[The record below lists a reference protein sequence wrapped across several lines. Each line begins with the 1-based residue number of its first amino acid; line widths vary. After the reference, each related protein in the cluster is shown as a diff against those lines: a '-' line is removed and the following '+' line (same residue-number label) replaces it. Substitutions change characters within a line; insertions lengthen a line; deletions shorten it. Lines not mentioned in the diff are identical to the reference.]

1 MGRFARTIVH
11 PGPIA
16 AERAVAVPC
25 RVEKRKVT
33 LIPGKSMNDAA
44 AAALKNE
51 GFSVG
56 YIRIRNAR
64 VNPLR
69 YVMPAP
75 SPDDTHAAW
84 YSDTC
89 APDGVAVIGDA
100 GMMVG
105 HRDGAPFFHCHG
117 IWRTADGQRR
127 MGHLLPLES
136 QLAEPVEAEAWGIFG
151 ALFDVQDDPE
161 TNFRLFM
168 PVSSPDDRASGKRGF
183 ICRVRP
189 NEEIGEA
196 IEALCRQ
203 HDIGNAVVHG
213 VGSVVGAVFEDAPE
227 VPSFATEVLITQGEV
242 RNGRCSLRIA
252 IVDIDGIITEGTL
265 SPGANPVCVTFEL
278 AVHET

>member
-1 MGRFARTIVH
+1 MSRFARTIVH
-11 PGPIA
+11 PGPVA
-16 AERAVAVPC
+16 SERAVAVPC
-25 RVEKRKVT
+25 RIEKRKVT
-33 LIPGKSMNDAA
+33 LNPGKSMNDAA
-44 AAALKNE
+44 ACALKDE
-51 GFSVG
+51 GFSGG

-64 VNPLR
+64 VSPLR

-75 SPDDTHAAW
+75 SPDGAHAAW
-84 YSDTC
+84 YSETY
-89 APDGVAVIGDA
+89 APDGVAVIEDA

-105 HRDGAPFFHCHG
+105 RRDGIPFFHCHG
-117 IWRTADGQRR
+117 IWRMADGLRR

-136 QLAEPVEAEAWGIFG
+136 QLAEPVEAEAWGISG
-151 ALFDVQDDPE
+151 ALFDVQEDPE
-161 TNFRLFM
+161 TNFRLFI
-168 PVSSPDDRASGKRGF
+168 PVSSPGDTTSGMRGF

-196 IEALCRQ
+196 IEALCCQ

-252 IVDIDGIITEGTL
+252 IVDIDGVIAEGTL
-265 SPGANPVCVTFEL
+265 SPGVNPVCVTFEL